1 MKEIKRF
8 EFTEL
13 AKKTEEEEIKVVEES
28 EAPEET
34 IEQVSQ
40 SFADENSLEEVGQQL
55 EPLRE
60 VNLIKLTEDELEEK
74 IANAKAEAISDY
86 IASQPH
92 VVVEEPDNSAILER
106 IAATTSEI
114 RDSMRSELD
123 SILEKFLELSY
134 EIAAKVIDIQLM
146 TISKDKFIAL
156 LSNQI
161 KNMKFHEGIRVEV
174 KDEAV
179 AEALASNGIEV
190 SVKNDMIGLDY
201 KIVWCNGFL
210 ERRASDIIS
219 EIEGILIDQMKK

>member
-1 MKEIKRF
+1 MKNIKKF
-8 EFTEL
+8 EFPEL

-28 EAPEET
+28 ESTEEV
-34 IEQVSQ
+34 IEEVSQ

-60 VNLIKLTEDELEEK
+60 VNLIKLTEEELEEK
-74 IANAKAEAISDY
+74 IANAKAEAVSDY
-86 IASQPH
+86 IESQAH
-92 VVVEEPDNSAILER
+92 IVAEETKNSLLLEEIL
-106 IAATTSEI
+106 ATTSEI
-114 RDSMRSELD
+114 RDSVRSELNN
-123 SILEKFLELSY
+123 ILEKFLELSY

-146 TISKDKFIAL
+146 TIPKDNFITL
-156 LSNQI
+156 LSNEM

-179 AEALASNGIEV
+179 AEVLASNGVEV

-210 ERRASDIIS
+210 ERKASDIIS